1 MRTVPVSADRRFHR
15 AHVKPARR
23 RGPMRHAVMFVAK
36 VVVPLGLVVVLGY
49 QGASAIGTSSTFQ
62 IQTVKVSGN
71 TRTPTADIMAAL
83 NGLQG
88 TSIVTVDLD
97 AWRLRLQETPWV
109 RDATFHRALPST
121 LEIAV
126 TEREPVGIGRIKNR
140 LYVIDERGAV
150 IADYGPQYADLDLPI
165 IDGLSASPGRDGQGD
180 EGRAALAARV
190 IAALRAQPA
199 IAQRLS
205 QVDVADPHNA
215 AVIVN
220 GDPAVIYVG
229 EDRFLPRLESY
240 LGLATTLRE
249 RVADIDYVD
258 LRFDDRIYV
267 RPSSMMRGKKV
278 SAPVPGARV
287 DVLPAKTALEPQ
299 ARSAR
304 PARTRR

>member
-23 RGPMRHAVMFVAK
+23 RGPVRQAVVATLK
-36 VVVPLGLVVVLGY
+36 VIVPLVVVAGLGY
-49 QGASAIGTSSTFQ
+49 SGAAAIGEAETFQ
-62 IQTVKVSGN
+62 IKTVKVSGN
-71 TRTPTADIMAAL
+71 SRTPTAEIMTAL
-83 NGLQG
+83 SGLQG

-97 AWRLRLQETPWV
+97 SWRSRLQETPWV

-126 TEREPVGIGRIKNR
+126 TEREPVGIGRVKDK

-165 IDGLSASPGRDGQGD
+165 IDGLSASPGRDGTGD

-190 IAALRAQPA
+190 IASLRTKPALAK
-199 IAQRLS
+199 RLS
-205 QVDVADPHNA
+205 QIDVADAHNA

-220 GDPAVIYVG
+220 GDRAVIYVG

-240 LGLATTLRE
+240 LGLAAALRE

-267 RPSSMMRGKKV
+267 RPSSMTQKKV
-278 SAPVPGARV
+278 AG
-287 DVLPAKTALEPQ
+287 Q
-299 ARSAR
+299 AAR
-304 PARTRR
+304 PATVVPASSVMAGRAGQQDKAARTRR